1 MVRGHVLTETT
12 VTVRVTVTHAQST
25 TVHLSCGTLSGLYT
39 QECVEYHQYPSV
51 IPSSTIE
58 VLEIISQA
66 RFLSLL
72 ASSRSTIVEL
82 ANLVI
87 TLRGS
92 TSFVEQRLDVLACL
106 PYIGPGSESTN
117 AKKEL
122 ATPTWLVH
130 LVLFLVVGVLC
141 GGGTVVGKVGEIYN
155 TS

>member
-1 MVRGHVLTETT
+1 M
-12 VTVRVTVTHAQST
+12 
-25 TVHLSCGTLSGLYT
+25 
-39 QECVEYHQYPSV
+39 
-51 IPSSTIE
+51 
-58 VLEIISQA
+58 
-66 RFLSLL
+66 
-72 ASSRSTIVEL
+72 
-82 ANLVI
+82 
-87 TLRGS
+87 
-92 TSFVEQRLDVLACL
+92 DVLACL